1 MFAYNELSDLIN
13 GELVTPLRKD
23 GENIICLNSN
33 GEEIVYSFDDFDFD
47 KTLEERSF
55 IVEDSNDDSSDE
67 ISNDD
72 SSEEYNT
79 STEEIE
85 QKEYSFDPKNDP
97 PWLDVGDAELIAQQF
112 GYEPSTP
119 RTKIKAIKEFDLEV
133 NV

>member
-33 GEEIVYSFDDFDFD
+33 GEEVVYSFDDFDFD

-55 IVEDSNDDSSDE
+55 IVEDSNDDSS
-67 ISNDD
+67 
-72 SSEEYNT
+72 EENT
-79 STEEIE
+79 SVE
-85 QKEYSFDPKNDP
+85 QKKEYSFDSKNDP
-97 PWLDVGDAELIAQQF
+97 HWLDIGDAELIAQQF

>member
-23 GENIICLNSN
+23 GENIICINSN
-33 GEEIVYSFDDFDFD
+33 GEEVVYSFDDFDFD

-67 ISNDD
+67 ISNDE
-72 SSEEYNT
+72 SSKENISPEKA
-79 STEEIE
+79 EK
-85 QKEYSFDPKNDP
+85 KEYYFDSKNDP
-97 PWLDVGDAELIAQQF
+97 RWLDVGDAELIAQQF

-133 NV
+133 IV

>member
-23 GENIICLNSN
+23 GENIICINSN
-33 GEEIVYSFDDFDFD
+33 GEEVVYSFDDFDFD

-67 ISNDD
+67 ISNDG
-72 SSEEYNT
+72 SSEENI
-79 STEEIE
+79 SPEKTES
-85 QKEYSFDPKNDP
+85 KEYSFDSKDDP
-97 PWLDVGDAELIAQQF
+97 HWLDVGDAELVAQQF
-112 GYEPSTP
+112 GYKPSTP

-133 NV
+133 IV